1 MLISL
6 EDNQYSPVAWSD
18 KWGCENC
25 PEEVRKTLLR
35 FDDVSLEQLQS
46 ESFSGGRFL
55 VFPSGN
61 AKADLGDKDYIF
73 SLTEKESD
81 KPGFKTSNVM
91 GFFSLDEDVR
101 VKISSRFDN
110 SGKDFFLHY
119 MLQKVCNVAYTP
131 RTESGEDAFYDFL
144 YQLFPYYLNEALAQ
158 GIFRAYVTRE
168 YNDANVRGPI
178 DVARHIKYN
187 IPFNGKIAYHTREY
201 TTDNVITQLIRHT
214 IEYIRSLQYGKIVLE
229 NGSKDLRDNIMAV
242 EMATPTYSRNDRLNI
257 IRRNA
262 RPVTHPYYT
271 AYEPLRKLC
280 LAILMNQKLSYGDD
294 SDNMIA
300 GILFDGASLWEE
312 YLNCVLN
319 EGLKVDLKHPN
330 NRTHEGAQYLFKND
344 DSQNRRWVFPDFMI
358 GCDKAKGQVDSAKAI
373 IDAKYK
379 PLGGEIGRDD
389 SFQMLAYLF
398 RFKSKQGFLIHPVKK
413 DEGTQEPKTLTL
425 YNDDTVKLTVVPF
438 VVPDITDSFDAFQG
452 KMQEQEEKVS
462 AKICDVLKLS

>member
-158 GIFRAYVTRE
+158 GIYRAYVTRE

>member
-6 EDNQYSPVAWSD
+6 KDNQYSPVAWSN
-18 KWGCENC
+18 KWGCEKC
-25 PEEVRKTLLR
+25 PEKVRKTLLR

-158 GIFRAYVTRE
+158 GIYRAYVTRE

-229 NGSKDLRDNIMAV
+229 NGSKDLRDNIMAI
-242 EMATPTYSRNDRLNI
+242 EMATSTYSRNDRLNI

-280 LAILMNQKLSYGDD
+280 LAILTNQKLSYGED

-312 YLNCVLN
+312 YLNVLMQ
-319 EGLKVDLKHPN
+319 EKIGEHLLHPN
-330 NRTHEGAQYLFKND
+330 NRSGFGRQYLFEGTSGD
-344 DSQNRRWVFPDFMI
+344 IFPDFLLDIEPDSDDVMV
-358 GCDKAKGQVDSAKAI
+358 ASQVL
-373 IDAKYK
+373 DAKYRNNA
-379 PLGGEIGRDD
+379 LD
-389 SFQMLAYLF
+389 SDVYKQMLSYMF
-398 RFKSKQGFLIHPVKK
+398 RFDSKIGKLLYPVIDYDSRNGKNGKTVLPLRRDNNIVLEAQPFFIPKYSEETKFESFAEDMEKAEAEFLKNLQNDDVKK
-413 DEGTQEPKTLTL
+413 Q
-425 YNDDTVKLTVVPF
+425 
-438 VVPDITDSFDAFQG
+438 
-452 KMQEQEEKVS
+452 
-462 AKICDVLKLS
+462 

>member
-6 EDNQYSPVAWSD
+6 KDNQYSPVAWSRD
-18 KWGCENC
+18 WGCENC

-144 YQLFPYYLNEALAQ
+144 YQLFPYYLNDALAQ
-158 GIFRAYVTRE
+158 GIYRAYVTRE

-229 NGSKDLRDNIMAV
+229 NGSKDLRDNIMAI

-280 LAILMNQKLSYGDD
+280 LAILTNQKLSYGDD

-312 YLNCVLN
+312 YLNVLMQ
-319 EGLKVDLKHPN
+319 EKFGERLLHPN
-330 NRTHEGAQYLFKND
+330 NRNGDGRQYLFEGTSGD
-344 DSQNRRWVFPDFMI
+344 IFPDFLLDIEPDSDDVMVASQVLDAKYRNNALDSDVYKQMLSYMFRFDSKI
-358 GCDKAKGQVDSAKAI
+358 GKLLYPVFSKDCDKAKALRLRRDSNIVLETIPFFIPEYSEETEYESFVKDMEKAETEFI
-373 IDAKYK
+373 
-379 PLGGEIGRDD
+379 ER
-389 SFQMLAYLF
+389 
-398 RFKSKQGFLIHPVKK
+398 
-413 DEGTQEPKTLTL
+413 
-425 YNDDTVKLTVVPF
+425 
-438 VVPDITDSFDAFQG
+438 
-452 KMQEQEEKVS
+452 
-462 AKICDVLKLS
+462 VLLH